1 MKQAIFT
8 RCCATVWAPV
18 RRRRWAAC
26 WPPPL
31 TKELLHA
38 GFESA
43 STARLVN
50 IALALKSDDE
60 SAVALDALSIDLY
73 TGDAVLYKAGA
84 AASFLL
90 RDGKAA
96 VYSGD
101 TLPIGILGS
110 VTGRRELLCLS
121 PAIPLCW

>member
-1 MKQAIFT
+1 ML
-8 RCCATVWAPV
+8 
-18 RRRRWAAC
+18 AAS
-26 WPPPL
+26 L

-110 VTGRRELLCLS
+110 VTAAGSCCAFP

>member
-18 RRRRWAAC
+18 RRRRWAGVLAAS
-26 WPPPL
+26 L

-73 TGDAVLYKAGA
+73 TGDAVLYKRGPR
-84 AASFLL
+84 L
-90 RDGKAA
+90 RF
-96 VYSGD
+96 Y
-101 TLPIGILGS
+101 
-110 VTGRRELLCLS
+110 
-121 PAIPLCW
+121 

>member
-18 RRRRWAAC
+18 RRRWAAC
-26 WPPPL
+26 WPPPS

-73 TGDAVLYKAGA
+73 TGGRSAVQG
-84 AASFLL
+84 
-90 RDGKAA
+90 G
-96 VYSGD
+96 
-101 TLPIGILGS
+101 
-110 VTGRRELLCLS
+110 GRGFVSIKGR
-121 PAIPLCW
+121 

>member
-1 MKQAIFT
+1 MGG
-8 RCCATVWAPV
+8 VL
-18 RRRRWAAC
+18 AAS
-26 WPPPL
+26 L

-90 RDGKAA
+90 RTVRPPFTAA
-96 VYSGD
+96 TRFPSAF
-101 TLPIGILGS
+101 S
-110 VTGRRELLCLS
+110 
-121 PAIPLCW
+121 AA